1 MSKFVLTAQL
11 QLQAPTNT
19 SQVVS
24 QMQQQ
29 LSKGVNVKVNV
40 QQGKQATKTV
50 QDLSKATKQAGDRAA
65 AMGRSFAVS
74 FKRFA
79 AFSLATR
86 TVGLFTRGLSD
97 AVGEALDFERQLIKV
112 AQVTGKSVA
121 QLSDLT
127 REVRNLATG
136 LGVSSQK
143 LLEVSRVL
151 AQAGLSANETKT
163 ALSALAKS
171 ALAAT
176 FDDIIQTTEG
186 AVAIFNQFGQGAGAL
201 EGQLG
206 AINAVA
212 GQFAVE
218 AADLIA
224 VIRRTGGVFKAAGGD
239 LNELIALFTSVR
251 STTRESAESI
261 ATGLRT
267 IFTRIQRPTTIR
279 YLEDLGIKLTDVD
292 GKFVGGYEAIRK
304 LSEALRD
311 IPAGD
316 LKFIRIAE
324 QLGGFRQIGKIIPLL
339 SQFGVSQEALNVALA
354 GTNSL
359 TQDAET
365 AQGSLLVR
373 ITALKEQFLEL
384 LMGQYLSPLLF
395 LK

>member
-1 MSKFVLTAQL
+1 MSRFVLTAQL

-19 SQVVS
+19 TQIVN

-29 LSKGVNVKVNV
+29 LSKGVNVQVKV

-86 TVGLFTRGLSD
+86 TVGLFTRSLSD
-97 AVGEALDFERQLIKV
+97 AVGEALNFERQLIKV
-112 AQVTGKSVA
+112 AQVTGKSVS

-143 LLEVSRVL
+143 LLEVSRIL
-151 AQAGLSANETKT
+151 AQAGLSADETRV

-186 AVAIFNQFGQGAGAL
+186 AVAIFNQFGQGAAAL

-218 AADLIA
+218 AGDLIA

-251 STTRESAESI
+251 ATTRESAESI

-267 IFTRIQRPTTIR
+267 IFTRIQRPSTIR
-279 YLEDLGIKLTDVD
+279 
-292 GKFVGGYEAIRK
+292 
-304 LSEALRD
+304 
-311 IPAGD
+311 
-316 LKFIRIAE
+316 
-324 QLGGFRQIGKIIPLL
+324 
-339 SQFGVSQEALNVALA
+339 
-354 GTNSL
+354 
-359 TQDAET
+359 
-365 AQGSLLVR
+365 
-373 ITALKEQFLEL
+373 
-384 LMGQYLSPLLF
+384 F
-395 LK
+395 LKILV